1 MTLPKHTNDDDRD
14 LKHEDGTDFDDD
26 LRWMHF
32 VYLQNKYKNDRANA
46 YLSIGDQLDLLY
58 KDIIAGTLDVNGGFA
73 KAVKEVKDNNPKS
86 T

>member
-26 LRWMHF
+26 LRWMLF
-32 VYLQNKYKNDRANA
+32 DYLQNKYKNDRANA